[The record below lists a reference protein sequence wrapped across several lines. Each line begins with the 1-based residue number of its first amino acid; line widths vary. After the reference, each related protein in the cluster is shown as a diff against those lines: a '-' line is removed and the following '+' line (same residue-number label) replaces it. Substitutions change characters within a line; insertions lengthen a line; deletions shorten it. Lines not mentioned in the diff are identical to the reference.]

1 MTSWK
6 RRIRDATVGF
16 AASGAADDSGCL
28 AAAAAEVQVR
38 QGVFLRIGK
47 SEGDVAEGKNL
58 ILVWQGFLVVLL
70 DQVANFRRM
79 FEHRTDTLTA
89 LQRTGHGQNDHL
101 GHH

>member
-1 MTSWK
+1 MTVVETK
-6 RRIRDATVGF
+6 NQGCDGGF
-16 AASGAADDSGCL
+16 TAAGAADDRGCL

-38 QGVFLRIGK
+38 QGVFLCVGK
-47 SEGDVAEGKNL
+47 SERDVAEGKNL